1 MIKSKYVL
9 QRYQIYNNI
18 NYYLDSTESIYM
30 NQNGIDMLVVY
41 RLRYQTTRPS
51 SVRLQDLRGSTPRA
65 VDTIQLLDQ
74 CRPVV
79 HVYWQF
85 GKEPN
90 SNHMDKNIK

>member
-1 MIKSKYVL
+1 MIKSKL

-51 SVRLQDLRGSTPRA
+51 FVRLQDLRGSTPIA
-65 VDTIQLLDQ
+65 VNTIQLLDQ
-74 CRPVV
+74 CRPVA

-85 GKEPN
+85 GKEPKS
-90 SNHMDKNIK
+90 SNMDKT

>member
-1 MIKSKYVL
+1 MSKYVL

-51 SVRLQDLRGSTPRA
+51 FVRLQDLRGSTPIA
-65 VDTIQLLDQ
+65 VNTIQLLDQ
-74 CRPVV
+74 CRPGA

-85 GKEPN
+85 DKEPK
-90 SNHMDKNIK
+90 SSIMDENIK